1 MIYVYTG
8 VGWSLTKRFE
18 GMNVAT
24 CGDLQK
30 LTLDALQKEF
40 GPKTG
45 QSLYRYCRGQDD
57 RPIKIEQQRKS
68 VSAEVNY
75 GIRFTTVSFQRNF
88 FKLLV
93 INLINEFV

>member
-1 MIYVYTG
+1 M
-8 VGWSLTKRFE
+8 TKKLENMKVR
-18 GMNVAT
+18 T

-30 LTLDALQKEF
+30 VSLDVLQKEF

-57 RPIKIEQQRKS
+57 RRVQTDHQRKS

-75 GIRFTTVSFQRNF
+75 GIRFTTVSS
-88 FKLLV
+88 
-93 INLINEFV
+93 I